1 MRIHTVRIS
10 NFRCF
15 GHSTSTGWGVIYKPH
30 VGLNL
35 VIGPNGSG
43 KTALVDAVDLVLNA
57 DGRGNRSLITEYDF
71 PYCDPTR
78 RMYIEIT
85 LTDLGES
92 LVVFESD
99 VQWIDPSDGLPIEI
113 GTLVPDDSQHERAVT
128 VALEARLDA
137 DDGEIK
143 WQWLLPKF
151 PSTEI
156 EQAKELNRTQ
166 HESLGYVRI
175 RPTIT
180 AGSFSLGEYS
190 SLGRL
195 LRKLRYRLGKI
206 PELLKP
212 ATVAPQCDIS
222 QRQCESCPQKADCL
236 PASDNDTAAASPPVT
251 LGERLQQLVGQAS
264 ATIGSHGWN
273 DMTPGIGP
281 RHAGL
286 GSGLT
291 VGLRG
296 FNDGKTAFL
305 PFERLSTGEKYA
317 LAFAVA
323 AARVPGH
330 QTPII
335 LAEEPET
342 ALYPTAVSKLIF
354 DLQRHSGGH
363 SPQVIMTTHSESV
376 LRCFTTDSIFV
387 LTKNRQPVSLASIV
401 QTMWPSSNK
410 DTSAYALECMIMPG
424 GPGSLFANK
433 VLVVEGA
440 AEAVVAGHL
449 DRLAVQ
455 VQGDTIQPS
464 TSFASLGW
472 SLSAAYKATNIP
484 ERVRLLRGIG
494 KQVAVIVDGDDPGKA
509 TAEATKAIAPTF
521 ILTSATEKLPT
532 LEDALLLGLSPADQ
546 QAVLNDFHTF
556 PGCATCS
563 ERMQKCW
570 HKRACR
576 GTPERPMH
584 KVDLQE
590 ACLNR
595 YRDTGKYPTAF
606 TRLLSQI
613 DTAIAGTI
621 IPICVEP

>member
-1 MRIHTVRIS
+1 MKIHTVRVR

-15 GHSTSTGWGVIYKPH
+15 GHSTSTGWGVIYRPH
-30 VGLNL
+30 AGLNL

-43 KTALVDAVDLVLNA
+43 KTALLDAVDLALNA
-57 DGRGNRSLITEYDF
+57 DGRSNRSLITEYDF

-78 RMYIEIT
+78 RMYIEVA

-92 LVVFESD
+92 LVLFDSD
-99 VQWIDPSDGLPIEI
+99 VQWIDPTDGLPIES
-113 GTLVPDDSQHERAVT
+113 TNLVPDDSQHERALT
-128 VALEARLDA
+128 IALEACLDP

-143 WQWLLPKF
+143 WRWLLPKF

-156 EQAKELNRTQ
+156 EQAKELTRTQ

-175 RPTIT
+175 RPAIT

-206 PELLKP
+206 PEVLKP
-212 ATVAPQCDIS
+212 TAGAPQCDIS
-222 QRQCESCPQKADCL
+222 QRKCDTCPQKADCL
-236 PASDNDTAAASPPVT
+236 PASDDDAFAASPPVT

-273 DMTPGIGP
+273 DMSPSIGP

-296 FNDGKTAFL
+296 YNDGQTAFL

-323 AARVPGH
+323 VARVPGH
-330 QTPII
+330 QSPII

-363 SPQVIMTTHSESV
+363 PPQVIMTTHSESV
-376 LRCFTTDSIFV
+376 LRCFTTDSIAV
-387 LTKNRQPVSLASIV
+387 LRKDRQPVSLASIV
-401 QTMWPSSNK
+401 QTMWPSSAK

-424 GPGSLFANK
+424 GPGALFASK

-449 DRLAVQ
+449 DRLATQ
-455 VQGDTIQPS
+455 VEGDTSQPS

-472 SLSAAYKATNIP
+472 SLSPAYKATNVP
-484 ERVRLLRGIG
+484 ERVQLLQEMG
-494 KQVAVIVDGDDPGKA
+494 KQVAVLVDGDDPGKA

-521 ILTSATEKLPT
+521 ILNSATEKLPT
-532 LEDALLLGLSPADQ
+532 LEDALLLGLTPADQ
-546 QAVLNDFHTF
+546 QAVLNHFHTF
-556 PGCATCS
+556 PGCAACS
-563 ERMQKCW
+563 ERLQKCW
-570 HKRACR
+570 HKRGCK

-584 KVDLQE
+584 KVDLQN
-590 ACLNR
+590 ACLDR
-595 YRDTGKYPTAF
+595 YKDTGRYPPAF

-613 DTAIAGTI
+613 DTAVAGTA
-621 IPICVEP
+621 IPISVEP